1 MSASCLVAFG
11 MCNHVKPALF
21 VRLLHGLVDGAIP
34 VVKTIQTEISNPQNI
49 AFVSSLFFVGS
60 AIGG

>member
-1 MSASCLVAFG
+1 MHVICVIAFG
-11 MCNHVKPALF
+11 LCDNIKAALF
-21 VRLLHGLVDGAIP
+21 IRLIHGLVDGSVP